1 MFKSAFTAMKKV
13 ISWTL
18 ACLVFVACRTDRPEF
33 YRSGRT
39 ILRSSGA
46 IELISSG
53 SSVEFL
59 FSGDSAIVSLSGL
72 AGAADHNYVVAELDG
87 AYYGRFKISTSDPAS
102 FVFKAASD
110 KERHELKIIRA
121 TEASNGVVVFH
132 AARAEKIFVPDAKSG
147 PRIEFIGNSITAA
160 MGADTTEI
168 SCGGGSK
175 WYDQHNA
182 YYSYAAL
189 TARALNAEYMLS
201 AISGAG
207 VYRNWNS
214 DGPAVPQQ
222 YESAYLRADSIQR
235 WNFDSWKPN
244 IVTIALGTNDM
255 SPGDGKKTRAAFDSA
270 RFISAYTDFIRTI
283 SAYYPESQIVLL
295 TSPMMS
301 GKRGQTLLSCLQ
313 QIRLKCMN
321 ERITAD
327 PLLIFEFREMKAT
340 GCTGH
345 PLIAEHRLM
354 ADQLIS
360 FLRLVIDGKI

>member
-1 MFKSAFTAMKKV
+1 MKKV
-13 ISWTL
+13 GYWILT
-18 ACLVFVACRTDRPEF
+18 CLVWVACQTDRNEF
-33 YRSGRT
+33 YRSGRS
-39 ILRSSGA
+39 ILRASGD

-53 SSVEFL
+53 ASVEFL
-59 FSGDSAIVSLSGL
+59 FTGDSAIVSLSGL
-72 AGAADHNYVVAELDG
+72 AGLNDHNYIVAELDG
-87 AYYGRFKISTSDPAS
+87 QYSGRFKITSSDPAS
-102 FVFKAASD
+102 FVFKAVSET
-110 KERHELKIIRA
+110 KLHELKIIRA

-132 AARAEKIFVPDAKSG
+132 GARAEKIFMSEIKQALRV
-147 PRIEFIGNSITAA
+147 EFIGNSITAA

-182 YYSYAAL
+182 YFSYAAM

-222 YESAYLRADSIQR
+222 YESAYLRADSTLR
-235 WNFDSWKPN
+235 WNFDSWKPD

-255 SPGDGKKTRAAFDSA
+255 SPGDGKKPRAAFDSV
-270 RFISAYTDFIRTI
+270 RFISAYTDFIRVI
-283 SAYYPESQIVLL
+283 HSYYPKSQIVLL

-301 GKRGQTLLSCLQ
+301 GKRAHTLLSCLQ
-313 QIRLKCMN
+313 QVRLQCINKK
-321 ERITAD
+321 ITAV
-327 PLLIFEFREMKAT
+327 PLRIFEFREMKAT

-345 PLIAEHRLM
+345 PLTSEHRVM
-354 ADQLIS
+354 ADQLTS

>member
-1 MFKSAFTAMKKV
+1 MKKLLG
-13 ISWTL
+13 WTL
-18 ACLVFVACRTDRPEF
+18 ACMVLVACQRDQTEF

-39 ILRSSGA
+39 ILRSSGE

-53 SSVEFL
+53 ASVEFL

-72 AGAADHNYVVAELDG
+72 TGTADHNYVVAELDG
-87 AYYGRFKISTSDPAS
+87 AYYGRFKITTSEPAP
-102 FVFKAASD
+102 FIFKVEKE

-132 AARAEKIFVPDAKSG
+132 GARAEKIFIPDAKSG
-147 PRIEFIGNSITAA
+147 PRIEFVGNSITAA

-207 VYRNWNS
+207 IYRNWNS

-222 YESAYLRADSIQR
+222 YESSYLRVDSIQR
-235 WNFDSWKPN
+235 WNFDSWKPD
-244 IVTIALGTNDM
+244 IVTVALGTNDM
-255 SPGDGKKTRAAFDSA
+255 SPGDGKKPRAAFDSA
-270 RFISAYTDFIRTI
+270 RFISAYTDFIRKI
-283 SAYYPESQIVLL
+283 SSHYPQSQIVLL

-313 QIRLKCMN
+313 QVRLKCIN
-321 ERITAD
+321 ERITAE

-345 PLIAEHRLM
+345 PLIAEHRVM
-354 ADQLIS
+354 ADQLTS
-360 FLRLVIDGKI
+360 FLKLVLERKI